1 MYVKEEITPKAERR
15 SKDYESGEKPQRVLR
30 SYRNKSFQSL
40 NYNLV
45 EDSGRKIKNYLGPV
59 NNIKSSCKHTWI
71 KEILSYA
78 STAPRP
84 ILSSE
89 ASSPIIYEV
98 SNKGTEFRILFEL
111 LQQNSKTL
119 LRATKTYTRSL
130 YQNLPKNTENIGFL
144 SNSLSYSKIR
154 ILFLTGSSDFLQS
167 ISTNAWKQ
175 LPIDFEILLKR
186 SLSDY
191 TGKMALLCIASRE
204 SLIKTK
210 EEVYSIIDYTGVA
223 PAYLLTYN

>member
-15 SKDYESGEKPQRVLR
+15 SKEYESGEKPQRVLR

-40 NYNLV
+40 NYTFV
-45 EDSGRKIKNYLGPV
+45 DDSGRKLKSYLGPV

-84 ILSSE
+84 LLSSE

-98 SNKGTEFRILFEL
+98 SIKGTEFRILSEL

-119 LRATKTYTRSL
+119 LRATKTYTQSL
-130 YQNLPKNTENIGFL
+130 YQNLPKITETIGFL

-154 ILFLTGSSDFLQS
+154 ILFLTGTSELLQS
-167 ISTNAWKQ
+167 ISDHAWKQ
-175 LPIDFEILLKR
+175 LPVDLEILLTR
-186 SLSDY
+186 SISDY
-191 TGKMALLCIASRE
+191 TGNVSFLCVASRE
-204 SLIKTK
+204 SIIKIK
-210 EEVYSIIDYTGVA
+210 EGIYSIIDYTGVA